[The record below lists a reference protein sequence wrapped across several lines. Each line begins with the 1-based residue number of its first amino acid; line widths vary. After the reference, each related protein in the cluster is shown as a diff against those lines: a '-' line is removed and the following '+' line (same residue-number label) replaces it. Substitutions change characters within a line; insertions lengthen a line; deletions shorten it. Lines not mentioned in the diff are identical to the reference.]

1 MAELGSVLTV
11 AERNKMLAV
20 GGDVREHAA
29 ASAMRAYEGPQKASP
44 FPLPAR
50 ALRQLE

>member
-1 MAELGSVLTV
+1 MVELGSVLTA

-29 ASAMRAYEGPQKASP
+29 ASAVRAHRGP
-44 FPLPAR
+44 
-50 ALRQLE
+50 